1 MIALKESKD
10 IVDVEDLKIEGVSN
24 KIKYKIVF
32 TLVGYYGSKN
42 ELSNYYIEFYLL
54 TANVD

>member
-24 KIKYKIVF
+24 NIKYKIVF

-54 TANVD
+54 TASVD